1 MYDQLKEMNNGG
13 PVTDD
18 NVKAVVVNYL
28 KNLVGLEDGQIEKL
42 ETRLVGESSARAEVA
57 LLAA

>member
-1 MYDQLKEMNNGG
+1 MNNGQL
-13 PVTDD
+13 VTDD

-28 KNLVGLEDGQIEKL
+28 KNLVGLEDEQIEKL
-42 ETRLVGESSARAEVA
+42 ETMLVGESSARAEVV